1 MRLATVTLTAPA
13 DQLLMLAVRDGEVE
27 KLGVLFERHHRTLFN
42 FFLRLTRERSAAED
56 LVQEVFI
63 RVLKYRHT
71 YRGDSQFLTWAYQ
84 IARRAHIDWLRK
96 KKPEAQ
102 WDDDRPEPASLE
114 TPVSERLR
122 EGQEQE
128 LLKVAFAR
136 LPEDRR
142 EILVLTRYQE
152 MEYDEVAK
160 VLGCNVGAVK
170 TRVHRATRDL
180 AEIFT
185 RLSKVSR
192 R

>member
-1 MRLATVTLTAPA
+1 MTLTAPA
-13 DQLLMLAVRDGEVE
+13 DQQLMLAVRDGEVD
-27 KLGVLFERHHRTLFN
+27 KLGVLFERHHRSLYN
-42 FFLRLTRERSAAED
+42 FFLRLTRERSVAED

-102 WDDDRPEPASLE
+102 WDDERPEPASSE
-114 TPVSERLR
+114 RPVSERLR
-122 EGQEQE
+122 EDQEQV
-128 LLKVAFAR
+128 LLKEAFER

-142 EILVLTRYQE
+142 EVLVLTRYQE
-152 MEYDEVAK
+152 MDYDEVAK

-180 AEIFT
+180 AEIFF
-185 RLSKVSR
+185 RLQRVSR

>member
-1 MRLATVTLTAPA
+1 MTLTAPV
-13 DQLLMLAVRDGEVE
+13 DQQLMLAVRDGEVE
-27 KLGVLFERHHRTLFN
+27 KLGVLFDRHHRALYN

-102 WDDDRPEPASLE
+102 WDDERPEPASHE
-114 TPVSERLR
+114 PAVSERLR

-128 LLKVAFAR
+128 LLKTAFAR
-136 LPEDRR
+136 LPDDRQ

-152 MEYDEVAK
+152 MEYGEVAK

-180 AEIFT
+180 AEIFF
-185 RLSKVSR
+185 RLQKVR
-192 R
+192 KT